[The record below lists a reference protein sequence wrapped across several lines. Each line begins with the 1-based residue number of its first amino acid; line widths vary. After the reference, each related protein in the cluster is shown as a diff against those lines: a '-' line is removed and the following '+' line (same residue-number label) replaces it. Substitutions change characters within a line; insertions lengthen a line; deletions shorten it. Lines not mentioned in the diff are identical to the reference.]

1 MFDTLYTALTA
12 TGSSA
17 LASVLTCF
25 IMRWIMRHDEEE
37 RKKSEKELSN
47 AREARLTK
55 IETGLEKVVTALQQH
70 MQEDSKNPSSDDISS
85 INKRLDKI
93 DDAQSRVT
101 EGLGELKGMLN
112 SNQTWMQNLNNAL
125 QSHIT
130 DHEIHHPKGC

>member
-17 LASVLTCF
+17 LASVLTCL
-25 IMRWIMRHDEEE
+25 IMRWIMRHDEEA
-37 RKKSEKELSN
+37 RRKSEKELSY

-55 IETGLEKVVTALQQH
+55 IENGLEKVVTALQQH

-85 INKRLDKI
+85 INRRLDKI

-101 EGLGELKGMLN
+101 ESLGELKGNLQGI
-112 SNQTWMQNLNNAL
+112 QTWMQNTNNAI
-125 QSHIT
+125 QKHIT
-130 DHEIHHPKGC
+130 DMDIHGK

>member
-17 LASVLTCF
+17 LASVLTCL

-37 RKKSEKELSN
+37 RRKSEKELSF

-55 IETGLEKVVTALQQH
+55 IEDGIEKVTSALQKHIQD
-70 MQEDSKNPSSDDISS
+70 DSKNPNSDDISS
-85 INKRLDKI
+85 INRRLDKI

-101 EGLGELKGMLN
+101 ESLGEVKGI
-112 SNQTWMQNLNNAL
+112 QTWMQNTNNAI
-125 QSHIT
+125 QSHIAN
-130 DHEIHHPKGC
+130 HEIHGK

>member
-55 IETGLEKVVTALQQH
+55 IEDGIEKVTSALQRH
-70 MQEDSKNPSSDDISS
+70 MQEDSKNPNADDISS
-85 INKRLDKI
+85 INRRLDKI

-101 EGLGELKGMLN
+101 ESLGEVKGSLQGI
-112 SNQTWMQNLNNAL
+112 QTWMQNTNNAL
-125 QSHIT
+125 QNHIT
-130 DHEIHHPKGC
+130 DHGIHSK